1 MKITIPY
8 APRKFQAY
16 VHNSLEKFRYAVLCC
31 HRRWGKSVMCVNHL
45 IRSAMTNKHH
55 NPRYAY
61 IGPTFSQCKKI
72 AFDYLKYYTKEI
84 PGTKYNETELRCD
97 FLNGAR
103 ITLLSS
109 ENPDSIRGIYLDGC
123 IIDECA
129 AGIKPEL
136 INSVITPAL
145 SDRKGYMILCG
156 TPQGMNNLFYDYYQK
171 AQADPKWFLYKA
183 KVSDTKIIDDDELA
197 AARAVMGDKKYNQ
210 EFECSFIGNIE
221 GSIYGDLIST
231 LDDKKQLGRVPYD
244 PGYLVSTAW
253 DIGFSDATA
262 IVFFQNVGH
271 AINIIDY
278 VEDRNQAFPYYA
290 QILKEKDYIY
300 DKHIGPHDLEQTD
313 FASGKSLRE
322 VAYQMQIRFRI
333 APRVKIEDGIHA
345 VKMLLPR
352 CYIDTD
358 NCSKLITALRHY
370 HRKFSDK
377 ERVFKLKPV
386 HDFSSHACDAMRTL
400 ATGFNEER
408 VFNKHKQAI
417 ADNRYKIL

>member
-145 SDRKGYMILCG
+145 SDRTGYMVLCG

-408 VFNKHKQAI
+408 MMNKHKQEK
-417 ADNRYKIL
+417 ADNRYNIL